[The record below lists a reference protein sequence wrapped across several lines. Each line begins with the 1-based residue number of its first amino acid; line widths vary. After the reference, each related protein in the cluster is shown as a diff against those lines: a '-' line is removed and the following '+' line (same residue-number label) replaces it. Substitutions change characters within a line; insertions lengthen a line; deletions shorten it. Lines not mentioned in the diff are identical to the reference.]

1 MGNYKSKSIPLN
13 GNRKLINVVKK
24 AGLKTYHPKGCW
36 NGFGYEMLPLEVEI
50 NSLSEMRKFNKIKRE
65 LEGNCRKAEAI
76 KDTKYT
82 ELAHDS
88 AVIAECIYSINK
100 EAKRLRDRIDD
111 YKDELFRCSSYDDY
125 YDDSYYNNYHVNN
138 KSQKHSAM
146 HSAIYKKNRLYAL
159 KDKCLKKLI
168 SEENISPIGYH
179 KFSDAN
185 RDYYEICGFGF
196 HLNECNSLNEL
207 GVIEDEISSARKR
220 SIPPQKAEEILNIYL
235 NMQAA

>member
-65 LEGNCRKAEAI
+65 LEDNCRKAEAI
-76 KDTKYT
+76 KDTKYA

-100 EAKRLRDRIDD
+100 EAKRLRKTKRS
-111 YKDELFRCSSYDDY
+111 YGTRLDELSKY
-125 YDDSYYNNYHVNN
+125 
-138 KSQKHSAM
+138 Q
-146 HSAIYKKNRLYAL
+146 
-159 KDKCLKKLI
+159 
-168 SEENISPIGYH
+168 SP
-179 KFSDAN
+179 
-185 RDYYEICGFGF
+185 R
-196 HLNECNSLNEL
+196 
-207 GVIEDEISSARKR
+207 RK
-220 SIPPQKAEEILNIYL
+220 
-235 NMQAA
+235 